1 MANFIKRPGTK
12 TQKHGGIM
20 AYAKNDRFTDI
31 ICSACKKNQL
41 TPSQLAFCKK
51 KGIPNLCFGCQR
63 TEGHIK

>member
-1 MANFIKRPGTK
+1 MIYAMLLKDWRQNPNMANFIKRPGTK

-41 TPSQLAFCKK
+41 PLQY
-51 KGIPNLCFGCQR
+51 Q
-63 TEGHIK
+63 